1 MKGIGG
7 NALVELQ
14 TSSQTDNEIG
24 ERIHTWKTVQ
34 TLRGWIDFMSGEA
47 KRTVY
52 NSKIEESTHVFVGDF
67 VPLDSRITS
76 ESARLLFEGRVYDI
90 TFIDN
95 PMGLKKGSQL
105 EIYLKYTGGQ

>member
-14 TSSQTDNEIG
+14 ISSQTVNEIG
-24 ERIHTWKTVQ
+24 ERVHAWETIQSLK
-34 TLRGWIDFMSGEA
+34 GWIDFLSGEA

-52 NSKIEESTHVFVGDF
+52 NAKIEESTHVFICDY
-67 VPLDSRITS
+67 VPLDPRITS
-76 ESARLLFEGRVYDI
+76 ESARLVYKGQTYDI

-95 PMGLKKGSQL
+95 PMGLQTGSQW
-105 EIYLKYTGGQ
+105 EIFLRFTGGQ